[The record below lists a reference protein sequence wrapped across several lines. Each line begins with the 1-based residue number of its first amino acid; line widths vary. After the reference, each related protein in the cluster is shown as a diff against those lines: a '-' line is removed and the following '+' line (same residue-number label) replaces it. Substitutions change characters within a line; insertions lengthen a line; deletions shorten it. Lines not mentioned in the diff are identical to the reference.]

1 MRRNSLSTRKANEVA
16 KMSDKTSTRNRILR
30 AARKAFADKGR
41 DGVSMSKIASEAGV
55 QKALIYYYFPSKEDL
70 FFEVWQYSLDE
81 LEDHVFAETG
91 SENVYLRKLKKLLRS
106 YISFITSRDEVRRI
120 MERERANIASH
131 PESTWSRVRERYLAL
146 RSKISSIIEGAKSEE
161 KIPKDVDSEDAAD
174 LIINAMNASQGTD
187 GLESIGEIIW
197 RGLVSQDK

>member
-41 DGVSMSKIASEAGV
+41 DGVSMSEIASEAGV

-131 PESTWSRVRERYLAL
+131 TERTWSRVRERYLAL

-161 KIPKDVDSEDAAD
+161 KIPKDVDSEDVAD